1 MDIITDIFEAVGD
14 AITAFA
20 GAIGNG
26 FAGIINIFYNETGLT
41 TLGTLG
47 LIGVG
52 VGIVYWAFRMVRGLM
67 RVRG

>member
-1 MDIITDIFEAVGD
+1 MEIITDIFEAIGNT
-14 AITAFA
+14 ITAFA
-20 GAIGNG
+20 SSIGNG
-26 FAGIINIFYNETGLT
+26 FAGIVSIFYNEGGLT